1 MNAEKVTI
9 SLGVPTIWLLLL
21 NHLRDSGKKIDTVK
35 RLVIGGSSCP
45 RTLFE
50 GFEDEFDAVRSLPSR
65 GLESTRVI
73 PCRRRL

>member
-35 RLVIGGSSCP
+35 RTGYRWIFMSKNFV
-45 RTLFE
+45 
-50 GFEDEFDAVRSLPSR
+50 
-65 GLESTRVI
+65 
-73 PCRRRL
+73 